1 MLIEEAVLNTQ
12 NQRGQT
18 ALHVAADTGIVDIVQ
33 TLLANGY
40 VILFMFSPL
49 TFHRADA
56 RIWDVNKQT
65 PVALANAKGYTA
77 VINLLLQRLC
87 EIQ

>member
-18 ALHVAADTGIVDIVQ
+18 ALHVAADTEIVDIVQ

-40 VILFMFSPL
+40 VILFISPL

-87 EIQ
+87 EMQ